1 MNIELKELK
10 DYVSLTQGLA
20 INEGSAHLVSSI
32 KNDEFSLPL
41 LRITDMMEN
50 KYEKYISNKV
60 QRNVV
65 ANFSDII
72 YTRTGQIGLVFT
84 GKYGVVHNNSFIVK
98 IINNEL
104 LPEYLYAILQTNFVR
119 NQAISFAHNS
129 VQPDLTHDMFKSIKI
144 PVPSKI
150 EQLKFANVYSCLTA
164 KIENNNTINNNLQQ
178 TINTI
183 YEYWFYQFEFPNNEN
198 KPYKSNNGNL
208 IWNKEL
214 KRNIPAD
221 WKVQNFYNNELYK
234 LISSGID
241 KFKVKTYLAT
251 ADVNGISINNG
262 SIINFETRESRANM
276 QPVLYSVWFAKMKNS
291 VKHLFLN
298 KEMNK
303 IIDNYILSTGFY
315 GFQCSENSFE
325 YVSSII
331 SSTHFENLKDL
342 LSHGATQQGITDD
355 DLKNIKLL
363 VPNID
368 VLNKFHNATKG
379 LYSQLSHNLVENKRL
394 VELRN
399 YLLPLLMN
407 GQATID
413 K

>member
-1 MNIELKELK
+1 MKKIKLPKVCNITTGKLDANAAESDGIYPFFTCGEFPERINTFAFDDDVIILAGNNAQGNFHIQRYTGKFNAYQRTYVITAREGYNIDYIKYSIELSLNHLKKIAQGSQTKFLTMPILNDFELE
-10 DYVSLTQGLA
+10 DLTLEEQNKLIAGIVA
-20 INEGSAHLVSSI
+20 ID
-32 KNDEFSLPL
+32 K
-41 LRITDMMEN
+41 
-50 KYEKYISNKV
+50 
-60 QRNVV
+60 
-65 ANFSDII
+65 
-72 YTRTGQIGLVFT
+72 
-84 GKYGVVHNNSFIVK
+84 K
-98 IINNEL
+98 IEINN
-104 LPEYLYAILQTNFVR
+104 A
-119 NQAISFAHNS
+119 
-129 VQPDLTHDMFKSIKI
+129 
-144 PVPSKI
+144 
-150 EQLKFANVYSCLTA
+150 
-164 KIENNNTINNNLQQ
+164 INNNLLQ

-251 ADVNGISINNG
+251 ADVNDISINNG

-355 DLKNIKLL
+355 DLKNMKLL

-379 LYSQLSHNLVENKRL
+379 LYSQLSHNLIENKRL

-413 K
+413 E